1 VRSPLCSA
9 ATIAAKRTASQ
20 SEKLDN
26 TGSQGGRRRI
36 WRVRRCG
43 LSRIIGRKQ
52 MKMTLLVLVAASVVS
67 LSIGSYATATPA
79 DGAAIARIAH
89 EVDPA
94 INVATKKKSAQTAAK
109 SCPEGQQLST
119 RTGKCRTPTAEQK

>member
-1 VRSPLCSA
+1 
-9 ATIAAKRTASQ
+9 
-20 SEKLDN
+20 
-26 TGSQGGRRRI
+26 
-36 WRVRRCG
+36 
-43 LSRIIGRKQ
+43 
-52 MKMTLLVLVAASVVS
+52 MKMTLLVLAAASAVS
-67 LSIGSYATATPA
+67 LSVASHAVAAPA

-94 INVATKKKSAQTAAK
+94 INVATKKKSSQAAAK